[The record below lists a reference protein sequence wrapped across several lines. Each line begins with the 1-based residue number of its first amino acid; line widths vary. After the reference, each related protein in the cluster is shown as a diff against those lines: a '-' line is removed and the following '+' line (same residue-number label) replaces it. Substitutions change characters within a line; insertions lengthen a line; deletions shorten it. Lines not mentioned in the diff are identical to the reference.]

1 MNKEI
6 WKECLHEIAYGI
18 DDAIARKNEFL
29 DHRLVR
35 TSMGFNV
42 YFEGRD
48 FTFTFEL

>member
-6 WKECLHEIAYGI
+6 WKECLHEIAYRI
-18 DDAIARKNEFL
+18 DDQISQKSDFF
-29 DHRLVR
+29 DHRSVR
-35 TSMGFNV
+35 IFMGYNV

>member
-18 DDAIARKNEFL
+18 DDQISQKSDFL
-29 DHRLVR
+29 DHRSIR
-35 TSMGFNV
+35 ISMGHIV

-48 FTFTFEL
+48 FTFSFDL